1 MGVIEIVIIIAAVLI
16 VGLVIGVSI
25 WKKATGRK
33 SDCGCGGNCSG
44 CRGCGEKKTHGKSK
58 RV

>member
-16 VGLVIGVSI
+16 VGLVIGVAI

-44 CRGCGEKKTHGKSK
+44 CRGCGAKKPRSKSK

>member
-1 MGVIEIVIIIAAVLI
+1 MIEIVIIIAAVLI
-16 VGLVIGVSI
+16 VGLVIGVAI

-44 CRGCGEKKTHGKSK
+44 CRGCGAKKPRSKSK